1 MLHHGDELS
10 KIQTMRNSK
19 GKKIQFLQQT
29 QGKGEKEE
37 EGRGRLR
44 RICRL
49 TLQYA
54 NLFNLIITKKQWR
67 EKKED
72 EEGKK
77 EEKLGDYKHFLMTLT
92 SCCLFF
98 GLI

>member
-1 MLHHGDELS
+1 
-10 KIQTMRNSK
+10 MRNSK

-29 QGKGEKEE
+29 QAKGEKEE